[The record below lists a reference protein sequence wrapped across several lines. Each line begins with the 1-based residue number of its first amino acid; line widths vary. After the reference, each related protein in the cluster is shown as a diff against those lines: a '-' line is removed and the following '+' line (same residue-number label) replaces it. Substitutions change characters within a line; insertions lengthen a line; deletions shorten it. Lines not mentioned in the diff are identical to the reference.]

1 MGHLRPSVAPL
12 LSACSRN
19 MVYNTRGDLSRP
31 GIGSSHC
38 TFRPPVLERKGR
50 RMPRTKALWIRD
62 DYLEQILGGRKT
74 VEVQVAYPNI
84 ARLEPGDTLL
94 LNERHR
100 YTITDVRCCPTFEA
114 LAAAENPA
122 SIAPDL
128 SHPDDLV
135 RACRALYPPE
145 KEALGVVAL
154 EIIPAKGTSSP
165 IS

>member
-1 MGHLRPSVAPL
+1 
-12 LSACSRN
+12 
-19 MVYNTRGDLSRP
+19 
-31 GIGSSHC
+31 
-38 TFRPPVLERKGR
+38 
-50 RMPRTKALWIRD
+50 MPRTKVLWVRD
-62 DYLEQILGGRKT
+62 EYLEQILSGRKT
-74 VEVQVAYPNI
+74 TEVRVAYPNI
-84 ARLEPGDTLL
+84 ARLERGDTLL
-94 LNERHR
+94 LNERYA
-100 YTITDVRCCPTFEA
+100 YTITAVRCYPTFEA

>member
-1 MGHLRPSVAPL
+1 M
-12 LSACSRN
+12 
-19 MVYNTRGDLSRP
+19 T
-31 GIGSSHC
+31 
-38 TFRPPVLERKGR
+38 
-50 RMPRTKALWIRD
+50 RTKVLWVRD
-62 DYLEQILGGRKT
+62 EYLEQILIGRKT
-74 VEVQVAYPNI
+74 AEVRVAYPNI
-84 ARLEPGDTLL
+84 ARLETGDTLL
-94 LNERHR
+94 LNERHS
-100 YTITDVRCCPTFEA
+100 YTITAVRCYPTFEA

-154 EIIPAKGTSSP
+154 EIAPAEGASSP